1 MISTLREKKEVMTMK
16 NNRPDI
22 DDLIFAEEEVTV
34 SDR

>member
-1 MISTLREKKEVMTMK
+1 MIRALREKEVTTMK

>member
-1 MISTLREKKEVMTMK
+1 MTMK

>member
-1 MISTLREKKEVMTMK
+1 MIGAIREKEVTNMK

-22 DDLIFAEEEVTV
+22 DDLIFAEEEVYV